1 MRRKEVIGW
10 REWVLLPDL
19 TTVPIRAKIDSGA
32 RTSAIHAFNIE
43 PYEEDGDRYVRF
55 DLHPRK
61 RHRAPSVA
69 CTAKVADERV
79 VKNSGGHEE
88 HRYVVETRLQIGAQ
102 VWPIELT
109 LANRDTMTFRLLIG
123 REALRGKYWVDAGKS
138 YVQELGGAARRRRKT
153 KRVRRKEPELFK

>member
-10 REWVLLPDL
+10 REWAMLPDL
-19 TTVPIRAKIDSGA
+19 TGVPIRAKIDSGA

-43 PYEEDGDRYVRF
+43 PFEKDGEQYVRF

-69 CTAKVADERV
+69 CEAKVVDERAIR
-79 VKNSGGHEE
+79 NSGGGEE
-88 HRYVVETRLQIGAQ
+88 QRFVVSTRLQLGGH

-109 LANRDTMTFRLLIG
+109 LTNRDAMTFRLLIG
-123 REALRGKYWVDAGKS
+123 RQALRGRYWVDAGKS
-138 YVQELGGAARRRRKT
+138 YVQELGGAIRRKT
-153 KRVRRKEPELFK
+153 KSRRKRGKEPELFK